1 MHPFSLASPKIQYR
15 TISLW
20 ETTQP
25 KCSISARGHIDYAT
39 FLRTGQKSYLKR
51 GPHWH
56 LISVFWVSS
65 PRNSVSYGFQ
75 IPNNGRDRGFRYSN
89 KVLFQG
95 HLGSRGAIKSP
106 DTFVMGVTHPSKNTR
121 KRQCDTYKWY
131 RDTPNSSLLTPISGI
146 SLGIDTLFRCL
157 ARVSILGSFFETP
170 KIEATLVLAPL
181 PGASALTPP
190 PTPPPPPNPPLPLP
204 NPSPTPI
211 IASSQ
216 TIRFWL

>member
-1 MHPFSLASPKIQYR
+1 MIPFLGFCEQVKKATLKG
-15 TISLW
+15 
-20 ETTQP
+20 
-25 KCSISARGHIDYAT
+25 GHIGT
-39 FLRTGQKSYLKR
+39 LFRFFG
-51 GPHWH
+51 
-56 LISVFWVSS
+56 VSS

-95 HLGSRGAIKSP
+95 HLGSQGAIKSP

-121 KRQCDTYKWY
+121 KRRCDTYKWY

-170 KIEATLVLAPL
+170 KIGATLVLAPL
-181 PGASALTPP
+181 LGAGALPGDNLE
-190 PTPPPPPNPPLPLP
+190 
-204 NPSPTPI
+204 
-211 IASSQ
+211 
-216 TIRFWL
+216 TISRQGKL